1 MCKSIGAKRS
11 SLKKYSFRLQPVLNL
26 KEKALEDKRLEMAKV
41 IKLLNDY
48 QAELQALEDTY
59 LSYKNTMVELSESNE
74 IINISE
80 LASYNSY
87 MIELEQQIKEK
98 QVTIENTRK
107 VLKVK
112 QNEVNE
118 AYKDVKVLDKLKET
132 QSKKFYDAIYKKE
145 EEEIDDIVT
154 ARYKLQEV

>member
-1 MCKSIGAKRS
+1 MCNLSGQRGKN
-11 SLKKYSFRLQPVLNL
+11 LKKYSFRLQPVLNL

-48 QAELQALEDTY
+48 QTEMDTLKEKYSAYKLKIEEISESEDVLNIT
-59 LSYKNTMVELSESNE
+59 ELS
-74 IINISE
+74 I
-80 LASYNSY
+80 YDKY
-87 MIELEQQIKEK
+87 MFELEQHIKR
-98 QVTIENTRK
+98 QTVTIENTRK
-107 VLKVK
+107 VLKIK

-118 AYKDVKVLDKLKET
+118 ALKEVKVLDKLKET

-145 EEEIDDIVT
+145 AEEIDDIVT